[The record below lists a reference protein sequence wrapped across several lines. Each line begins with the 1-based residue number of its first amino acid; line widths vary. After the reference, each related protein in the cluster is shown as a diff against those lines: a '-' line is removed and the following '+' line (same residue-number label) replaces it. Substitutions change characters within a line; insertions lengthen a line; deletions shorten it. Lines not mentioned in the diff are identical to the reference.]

1 MDFEGRLRRLQAAM
15 VERELDLIYLPLSAN
30 LFYIAG
36 VRRLLVHGTDH
47 NAYGDWLC
55 GGYITREGP
64 IRLVAPRMGGGF
76 FVNEVADK
84 SWIGD
89 VRLIREPEAP
99 RDVLREML
107 TTCGITTDKARIA
120 VDDRAWFTFLINLKA
135 MVPEVELG
143 SANDLIWPMRMI
155 KDDDELAAMQK
166 ASDITDAVFAKAIAA
181 LKLGAS
187 EADVCREIDYQFQ
200 MHGAEYTSFE
210 TAVLINGER
219 PDGSGDVIRSNL
231 RELRPGDTIM
241 FDFGAVVD
249 GYCSDFGRSAVMGE
263 PTAEYQHV
271 HDTVLLAQAEAM
283 RAMEAGKCTTAQA
296 NAIARK
302 VIADA
307 GYDAGFTHRLGHAI
321 GVTVHEPPFLDGVDQ
336 TVMRERMMFTVE
348 PSIIV
353 PERFGSRVEDVVVIT
368 TDGGKPLSSVDRGL
382 YVIG

>member
-1 MDFEGRLRRLQAAM
+1 M
-15 VERELDLIYLPLSAN
+15 VEREIDLIYLPLSAN

-36 VRRLLVHGTDH
+36 IRRLLVHGTDH

-55 GGYITREGP
+55 GGYITPEGP

-76 FVNEVADK
+76 FVNEAADK
-84 SWIGD
+84 PWIGD

-99 RDVLREML
+99 SDVLREML

-135 MVPEVELG
+135 MVPEVLLG

-166 ASDITDAVFAKAIAA
+166 ASDITDAVFAKALAA

-187 EADVCREIDYQFQ
+187 GAEVGYEIDYQFQ
-200 MHGAEYTSFE
+200 LHGAEYTSFE
-210 TAVLINGER
+210 TGVLINGEK
-219 PDGSGDVIRSNL
+219 PDGSGDVIRSKI
-231 RELRPGDTIM
+231 RELRPGDTVM

-263 PTAEYQHV
+263 PSLEYQHV
-271 HDTVLLAQAEAM
+271 HNTVLLAQAEAM
-283 RAMEAGKCTTAQA
+283 KAMVAGKCTTAQA

-336 TVMRERMMFTVE
+336 TVLQERMMFTVE

-353 PERFGSRVEDVVVIT
+353 PEQFGSRVEDVVVIT
-368 TDGGKPLSSVDRGL
+368 SEGGKPLGSVDRGL